1 MNHLTDIARYSALFA
16 ALSLS
21 AVFHTAPAVAQTTW
35 PACTGSAPG
44 GELVAQRVA
53 GRVRTEDGLYEGPVW
68 TNGALYFSDFSFAPG
83 YPSRISKLGA
93 DGSITTVFED
103 SGSNG
108 MAVERD
114 GSLVTANHK
123 AGGLVR
129 FNPITGQRT
138 VIVNSYNGAPFN
150 SPNDVA
156 VANDGTIYF
165 TDPTYQ
171 HDAALPGQ
179 PTTNVYRRATD
190 GTVTIVEAGLEQPNG
205 VTLSPRGDVLY
216 VATAAGAVRAYPIAG
231 GVPGPGRN
239 FLVGLTSPDGMAV
252 DCLGDLY
259 VAEHTEKRVRVFN
272 PAGKQIALIRV
283 DANITNV
290 AFGGNDQ
297 RMLYMTGSGAIWKLQ
312 MSAPGSVY

>member
-1 MNHLTDIARYSALFA
+1 MNHLRNIARYSAKAASFA
-16 ALSLS
+16 LA
-21 AVFHTAPAVAQTTW
+21 AAFHAAPAAAQTTW

-44 GELVAQRVA
+44 GELVAQRIA
-53 GRVRTEDGLYEGPVW
+53 NRVRTEDGLYEGPVW

-83 YPSRISKLGA
+83 YPSRISRLNA
-93 DGSITTVFED
+93 DNSITTVFED

-108 MAVERD
+108 MAVLRD

-129 FNPITGQRT
+129 FNPVTGERS
-138 VIVNSYNGAPFN
+138 VIVNQYQGAPFN

-165 TDPTYQ
+165 SDPTYQ
-171 HDAALPGQ
+171 HDASLPGQ
-179 PTTNVYRRATD
+179 PNTNVYRRGTN
-190 GTVTIVEAGLEQPNG
+190 GTVTVVEAGLEQPNG
-205 VTLSPRGDVLY
+205 VTLSPRGDILY
-216 VATAAGAVRAYPIAG
+216 VATGAGTVRAYPIVN
-231 GVPGPGRN
+231 GVPGAGRN
-239 FLVGLTSPDGMAV
+239 FLVGLTSPDGMTV

-259 VAEHTEKRVRVFN
+259 VSEHTEKRVRVFN

-297 RMLYMTGSGAIWKLQ
+297 RTLYMTGSGAIWKLQ